1 MKKERIMLRRETGR
15 KIPIFKVLFVTV
27 LVSVIALLAILVAVI
42 AKAPEISALDAAPK
56 YYRSSVLDD
65 AGETVLTLSG
75 EEANRVYV
83 KLEEIPEDLQ
93 HAVIAM
99 EDQRFYEH
107 HGVDPRGIA
116 RAVIR
121 GIRNGGVTEGAS
133 TITQQLLKNNV
144 FPDWMQESN
153 FREKLVRK
161 IQEQYLAVA
170 LEMRVS
176 KEWILE
182 NYLNTINLGGGN
194 WGVETASRYYF
205 DKDVSDL
212 TLSECAVLAGITKNP
227 TTYNPLRNPEKNEGR
242 RQIVLQYMEEQGYI
256 TEEERLEAL
265 EDPVY
270 ERIAEVSSSERQQ
283 KVFNYFE
290 DELVYAV
297 LGDLMEEKGL
307 TEEAAWDLIYR
318 GGLTIFSTQDSA
330 LQEICEEAAADED
343 LFDSDAQISLVL
355 IDNETGEVKAMIGG
369 RGEKT
374 ASLVLNRAT
383 AAKRQPGSTIK
394 VIGEYAAGINSGE
407 FTLGT
412 TFDDAPYTYSNGTEV
427 ENYDGEY
434 GGMTTVREA
443 IVKSD
448 NIVALKC
455 FQQAGME
462 GVWKQL
468 QEFGISTLTEADRVE
483 ALALGGTSGG
493 VTNLEMTAAY
503 GTIARGGTYVEPVYY
518 TKVLDRDGEVLLEKE
533 PERHQAVSAETAALL
548 TSALEEV
555 VNTGTG
561 TGVRT
566 DGLALAGKSGTTTD
580 VRDVWFL
587 GFSPYYT
594 CGVWGGFD
602 DNSSQES
609 SGYVQR
615 VWKTVMTEANESLEE
630 RELGNDGGL
639 AACVICT
646 KCGKLA
652 VDGLCSSTEQGDM
665 TRTEYFAE
673 GTAPTERCDC
683 HTAVKVCRISGQKA
697 GIYCT
702 DCETRVYL
710 NEGSEDTDDEDYV
723 LPDGLLSSSCST
735 HKHFWSGW
743 FGDGASH
750 GSGEDHSHE
759 YGEGTG
765 QPGRDGAD
773 AEAPGTGEEGSAS
786 DDGWF
791 TLPDTEE
798 IREFWESLW

>member
-15 KIPIFKVLFVTV
+15 KIPVFKVLFVTV

-75 EEANRVYV
+75 EESNRVYV

-107 HGVDPRGIA
+107 HGVDPKGIA

-161 IQEQYLAVA
+161 IQEQYLAAA
-170 LEMRVS
+170 LELRVS

-318 GGLTIFSTQDSA
+318 GR
-330 LQEICEEAAADED
+330 ADHLFHPGQRAPGD
-343 LFDSDAQISLVL
+343 LR
-355 IDNETGEVKAMIGG
+355 GGGGG
-369 RGEKT
+369 RG
-374 ASLVLNRAT
+374 SL
-383 AAKRQPGSTIK
+383 
-394 VIGEYAAGINSGE
+394 
-407 FTLGT
+407 
-412 TFDDAPYTYSNGTEV
+412 
-427 ENYDGEY
+427 
-434 GGMTTVREA
+434 
-443 IVKSD
+443 
-448 NIVALKC
+448 
-455 FQQAGME
+455 
-462 GVWKQL
+462 
-468 QEFGISTLTEADRVE
+468 
-483 ALALGGTSGG
+483 
-493 VTNLEMTAAY
+493 
-503 GTIARGGTYVEPVYY
+503 
-518 TKVLDRDGEVLLEKE
+518 
-533 PERHQAVSAETAALL
+533 
-548 TSALEEV
+548 
-555 VNTGTG
+555 
-561 TGVRT
+561 
-566 DGLALAGKSGTTTD
+566 
-580 VRDVWFL
+580 
-587 GFSPYYT
+587 
-594 CGVWGGFD
+594 
-602 DNSSQES
+602 
-609 SGYVQR
+609 
-615 VWKTVMTEANESLEE
+615 
-630 RELGNDGGL
+630 
-639 AACVICT
+639 
-646 KCGKLA
+646 
-652 VDGLCSSTEQGDM
+652 
-665 TRTEYFAE
+665 
-673 GTAPTERCDC
+673 
-683 HTAVKVCRISGQKA
+683 
-697 GIYCT
+697 
-702 DCETRVYL
+702 
-710 NEGSEDTDDEDYV
+710 
-723 LPDGLLSSSCST
+723 
-735 HKHFWSGW
+735 
-743 FGDGASH
+743 
-750 GSGEDHSHE
+750 
-759 YGEGTG
+759 
-765 QPGRDGAD
+765 
-773 AEAPGTGEEGSAS
+773 
-786 DDGWF
+786 
-791 TLPDTEE
+791 
-798 IREFWESLW
+798 